1 MSYANNIEIVDRGMK
16 LLLEA
21 MGAIE
26 TEKFISA
33 IIREKFDYTEWR
45 KNFFDDIDAKEFN
58 EQAANYA
65 KNNPLKLK
73 KKQIKI

>member
-58 EQAANYA
+58 KQAANYA

>member
-65 KNNPLKLK
+65 KNNPLNLK